1 MTYTVTFTAF
11 AETQLATIWLRAKNQ
26 QAVANASDQM
36 EVMLR
41 SNPEQV
47 GRLRS
52 DGRRAIAK
60 PPLGF
65 TFEVNSD
72 DRRVTVVSVRY
83 LPRFRKSQ

>member
-47 GRLRS
+47 GRLR
-52 DGRRAIAK
+52 
-60 PPLGF
+60 
-65 TFEVNSD
+65 
-72 DRRVTVVSVRY
+72 
-83 LPRFRKSQ
+83 